1 MSVISEIC
9 AAGGDRAFSCF
20 GPVQEITA
28 FSSYLFN
35 LSIKGP
41 GGVGNL
47 DRGNQ
52 YNDSNNPTTLRQLL
66 FQSLLPDLKA
76 ILAPGVITSVPR
88 IFTCREIVTWFLKL
102 W

>member
-41 GGVGNL
+41 GGVGNF

-52 YNDSNNPTTLRQLL
+52 YNDSNNPTNRLRQLL

-76 ILAPGVITSVPR
+76 ILASKVTKSVPR
-88 IFTCREIVTWFLKL
+88 IAEL
-102 W
+102 